1 MLVTQTE
8 SVKDIP
14 LLPYDVCRCAVTNF
28 VLEVFVRESDSASLD
43 KLDVIY
49 VGELVVMAVR
59 SACHQ
64 MIGEEVRSVNRKSR
78 CEINGIQKR
87 TVAL

>member
-14 LLPYDVCRCAVTNF
+14 LLPYDVCRSAVANF
-28 VLEVFVRESDSASLD
+28 VLEVFVRERDSASLD